1 MPVNSVWNGMG
12 EVKEPIMEMRSSGTP
27 DTRSKLT
34 AAIAKITTRGDF
46 EDAKMVDGGKNSECK
61 AIALVPETNNVI
73 AVGWKSGDLLAN
85 VQALLIY
92 TDSSLNLIGIK
103 EFHVRGSEFL

>member
-1 MPVNSVWNGMG
+1 
-12 EVKEPIMEMRSSGTP
+12 
-27 DTRSKLT
+27 
-34 AAIAKITTRGDF
+34 
-46 EDAKMVDGGKNSECK
+46 
-61 AIALVPETNNVI
+61 LVPETNNVI